1 MWKVKRM
8 NTARIVVLTIAIGA
22 GGIAPYPASG
32 SAAPDPVAELQ
43 TTGILVAKGD
53 IGLGQ
58 SLKAENAQWQT
69 WPAATASGSFISR
82 ANKAGN
88 KTDDQPNRRGDS
100 ISLVRYGVASQ
111 QSVQT

>member
-1 MWKVKRM
+1 MPHIRPADPT
-8 NTARIVVLTIAIGA
+8 TA
-22 GGIAPYPASG
+22 
-32 SAAPDPVAELQ
+32 AAPDPVAQLQ
-43 TTGILVAKGD
+43 TTDILVAKGD

-58 SLKAENAQWQT
+58 SLKAEDVQWQT